1 MPTLV
6 VPPRVTPDT
15 EAMLAS
21 ALAAVNAQRR
31 RLAVIDEL
39 PAREAYAAWME
50 HLLSTIE
57 AHHGAH

>member
-1 MPTLV
+1 MEAVLLV
-6 VPPRVTPDT
+6 GIQ
-15 EAMLAS
+15 AS
-21 ALAAVNAQRR
+21 SKLNPKTGAAVNAQRR